1 MEKGKVVDAEQIL
14 AENIKYEAKHAP
26 SMAAPQDIVSPADL
40 TENATVDDIAL
51 ADTAIADDTASVAVP
66 TEEDLAEESQ

>member
-26 SMAAPQDIVSPADL
+26 TVSAQPAVPP
-40 TENATVDDIAL
+40 A
-51 ADTAIADDTASVAVP
+51 ASV
-66 TEEDLAEESQ
+66 TEDEVAADMSLVEAPIEATTEPLAEELDREEK